1 MATLADIGYPEG
13 DQILVPLREQLF
25 KEWLSEYYR
34 TTTELT
40 KFKYET
46 PGVPVLN
53 GRARRCASQQGNA
66 LYSITSLG
74 LFDDRCHDLANLLIK
89 WQWPDGGWN
98 CDKKPEAAKSSFY
111 ETITPLRGMI
121 AYAKH
126 TNNEGAKASAERAA
140 EVFLTRRLYKRLCD
154 GQRMKS
160 TFTSLHYPLYWHYDI
175 LHGLKVIT
183 EGGFI
188 KDERCNDALDLLES
202 MQIEQGGWPA
212 AAKHYAGVD
221 LNKHGYDLVRWGG
234 TSKKKMNEWVTVDA
248 LAVLVASGR
257 ISP

>member
-1 MATLADIGYPEG
+1 MATLADLGYPEG
-13 DQILVPLREQLF
+13 DETLIPLREQLF
-25 KEWLSEYYR
+25 NEWLTEHYR
-34 TTTELT
+34 TTTELV
-40 KFKYET
+40 KFKYQT

-66 LYSITSLG
+66 LYSITTLG
-74 LFDDRCHDLANLLIK
+74 LFADKCHDLANLLMK

-98 CDKKPEAAKSSFY
+98 CDKKPDAAKSSFY

-126 TNNEGAKASAERAA
+126 TGNEQAKDSAKKAS
-140 EVFLTRRLYKRLCD
+140 EVFLTRRLYKKISD
-154 GQRMKS
+154 SQRMNS
-160 TFTSLHYPLYWHYDI
+160 SFTSLHYPLYWHYDI
-175 LHGLKVIT
+175 LHGLKVMA

-202 MQIEQGGWPA
+202 MQLKEGGWPA
-212 AAKHYAGVD
+212 SAKHYVGVD
-221 LNKHGYDLVRWGG
+221 PTKHGYDLVSWGG
-234 TSKKKMNEWVTVDA
+234 VAKKKMNEWVTVDA
-248 LAVLVASGR
+248 LAVLVASCR